1 MLLATRASEK
11 WHWEW
16 LRRARKK
23 GECRLGAA
31 GIFLDLLPKPVV
43 LFEGSEKL
51 GMRGAVE
58 DDRRVLVFSW
68 MQKLPHKLGI
78 QLLVLLRLR
87 LPPLA
92 LPWQIPESDL
102 PGVLSQE
109 RGFIGYS
116 RGKRLPEVAD
126 VDLWRVEDVDER
138 LHLLAKIEGKI
149 LGCEGREVEALSIPL
164 PHKFI

>member
-1 MLLATRASEK
+1 M
-11 WHWEW
+11 
-16 LRRARKK
+16 
-23 GECRLGAA
+23 GAA

-51 GMRGAVE
+51 RGRGAVE

-92 LPWQIPESDL
+92 LPRQIP
-102 PGVLSQE
+102 
-109 RGFIGYS
+109 
-116 RGKRLPEVAD
+116 
-126 VDLWRVEDVDER
+126 
-138 LHLLAKIEGKI
+138 
-149 LGCEGREVEALSIPL
+149 
-164 PHKFI
+164 